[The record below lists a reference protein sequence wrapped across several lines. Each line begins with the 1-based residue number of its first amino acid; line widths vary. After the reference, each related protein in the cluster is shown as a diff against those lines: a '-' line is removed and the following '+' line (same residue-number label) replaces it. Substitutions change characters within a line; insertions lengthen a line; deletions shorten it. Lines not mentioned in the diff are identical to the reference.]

1 MLSSLPLAVLLRCWV
16 IKSAVNDDDGVALRS
31 RRIA

>member
-1 MLSSLPLAVLLRCWV
+1 MLPPLALLLRCWV
-16 IKSAVNDDDGVALRS
+16 IKSAVNDDDDVEASRS